1 MFNLIQYKNRPCLE
15 GGGIKCSYYD
25 VQCEVNRM
33 QIALQARSLVL
44 CLCEN
49 SVESLL
55 GYVALLV
62 NGQVPLLLEADQT
75 PAAVQALIAAYRP
88 TYVWLAEIRGR
99 ELGCTIPVYRFG
111 HYALYRIAFEEG
123 PPLIHE
129 RLQLLLTTSGSTG
142 SSKLVRLSRD
152 NLLANAAAI
161 SSYLNIRSDDVAVTT
176 LPFSY
181 SFGLSIVH
189 THLLSGASIQVTTL
203 TPLSRDFWTLVQ
215 QNKVTSLSGVPYTY
229 EMLRRIKFE
238 RFELHAIR
246 YLSQAGG
253 KMSEEGLAYLQK
265 LSYEKGLRCFVMY
278 GQTEATARM
287 AYLPAELFRQKLG
300 SIGTAV
306 PGGRLELVESS
317 GRLIS
322 APDVRGELVYYGPN
336 VGLGYANGAGD
347 LARGDDW
354 GGRLATGD
362 LAYRDGDGFYYITGR
377 LNRFVKIF
385 GKRVAL
391 DEVESLLQSTYAN
404 CEFVCHGREDC
415 LRINY
420 KGVIEHGALLAFV
433 SKQLGLHRSSIS
445 CESIAV
451 VPRLSNGKINYSA
464 LI

>member
-1 MFNLIQYKNRPCLE
+1 MFNLIQYGNRPCLE
-15 GGGIKCSYYD
+15 GSGGQYSYSD
-25 VQCEVNRM
+25 VQCEADRM
-33 QIALQARSLVL
+33 QIVLQARSLVL

-55 GYVALLV
+55 GYVGLLM
-62 NGQVPLLLEADQT
+62 NGQVLLLQEADQ
-75 PAAVQALIAAYRP
+75 PLAAVHALIASYKPA
-88 TYVWLAEIRGR
+88 YVWLAENRGR
-99 ELGCTIPVYRFG
+99 DLGCAIPVYRFG
-111 HYALYRIAFEEG
+111 HYALYRMAFDGEL
-123 PPLIHE
+123 PVIHE

-142 SSKLVRLSRD
+142 SSKLVRLSRV

-161 SSYLNIRSDDVAVTT
+161 SSYLNIREDDVAITT

-181 SFGLSIVH
+181 SFGLSIVN
-189 THLLSGASIQVTTL
+189 THLLAGASIQVTAL
-203 TPLSRDFWTLVQ
+203 TPLSRDFWALVQ
-215 QNKVTSLSGVPYTY
+215 KNKVTSLSGVPYTY

-238 RFELHAIR
+238 RFELQAIR

-265 LSYEKGLRCFVMY
+265 LSSEKGLRCFVMY

-287 AYLPAELFRQKLG
+287 AYLPAELFGQKLG
-300 SIGTAV
+300 SIGTAI
-306 PGGRLELVESS
+306 PGGRFELVESS

-322 APDVRGELVYYGPN
+322 APNVPGELVYYGAN

-385 GKRVAL
+385 GNRVSL
-391 DEVESLLQSTYAN
+391 DEVESLLQSTYAD

-420 KGVIEHGALLAFV
+420 KGVIEHDVLLSFA

>member
-1 MFNLIQYKNRPCLE
+1 MFNLIQYGNRPCLE
-15 GGGIKCSYYD
+15 GSGGKYSYSD
-25 VQCEVNRM
+25 VQCEADRM
-33 QIALQARSLVL
+33 QIVVQARSLVL

-55 GYVALLV
+55 GYVGLLV
-62 NGQVPLLLEADQT
+62 NGQVLLLQEADQP
-75 PAAVQALIAAYRP
+75 PAAVHALIASYRP
-88 TYVWLAEIRGR
+88 AYVWLSENRGR

-142 SSKLVRLSRD
+142 SSKLVRLSRA
-152 NLLANAAAI
+152 NLLSNAAAI

-189 THLLSGASIQVTTL
+189 THLLAGASIQVTAL
-203 TPLSRDFWTLVQ
+203 TPLSRDFWTLIQ

-238 RFELHAIR
+238 RFELQAIR

-253 KMSEEGLAYLQK
+253 KMTEEGLAYLQK
-265 LSYEKGLRCFVMY
+265 LSSEKGLRCFVMY

-287 AYLPAELFRQKLG
+287 AYLPAELFERRLG
-300 SIGTAV
+300 SIGDAI
-306 PGGRLELVESS
+306 PGGRFELLDST
-317 GRLIS
+317 GRPIS
-322 APDVRGELVYYGPN
+322 VADVRGELVYYGAN
-336 VGLGYANGAGD
+336 VALGYANCAAD
-347 LARGDDW
+347 LSRDDDW

-362 LAYRDGDGFYYITGR
+362 VAYRDCDGFYYITGR
-377 LNRFVKIF
+377 LKRFVKIF
-385 GKRVAL
+385 GNRVSL
-391 DEVESLLQSTYAN
+391 DEVEALLHSAYAN
-404 CEFVCHGREDC
+404 SEFICHGKDDC

-420 KGVIEHGALLAFV
+420 KGVIEPNSLRAFV
-433 SKQLGLHRSSIS
+433 SKQLGLHHSSIS
-445 CESIAV
+445 CESISV
-451 VPRLSNGKINYSA
+451 IPRLSNGKINYSA
-464 LI
+464 LS